1 MLLGLQCVDKNKSL
15 LQGRSVEHTRVM
27 DQYELPNVLIKKAFK
42 YILKVVLK
50 ILTTLN
56 YHPE

>member
-1 MLLGLQCVDKNKSL
+1 MLII
-15 LQGRSVEHTRVM
+15 

-50 ILTTLN
+50 ILTMLN
-56 YHPE
+56 YHLE